1 MILYSTYFLSSN
13 IYDCTYYTIADCF
26 NNDFCEPSILES
38 SFRFY
43 PHSGIII
50 KNKIYK
56 YNFFYYIFIKIIN

>member
-50 KNKIYK
+50 KNKNINTIY
-56 YNFFYYIFIKIIN
+56 FIIYLLK